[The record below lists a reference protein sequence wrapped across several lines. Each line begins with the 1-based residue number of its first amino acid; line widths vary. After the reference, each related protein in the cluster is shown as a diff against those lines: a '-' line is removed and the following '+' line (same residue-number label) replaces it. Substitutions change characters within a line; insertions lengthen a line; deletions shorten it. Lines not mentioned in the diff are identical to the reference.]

1 MKSGMKNR
9 KMILNRILPFLL
21 VFTVLLS
28 GVPMTA
34 VKAANR
40 TLSMQTAKSMA
51 LAQSADY
58 TKLMNKLALA
68 KVQYAQAVK
77 SIKLKEKNQKTFR
90 WSPLLNFKF
99 PEKPDITDEFEYTYK
114 PTELQSQIDTLN
126 HSISDC
132 VYGIYEKV
140 CLSFIE
146 TYVLQERITY
156 NESRLTAYETTLNR
170 NRIRLY
176 IGLANQ
182 TDIDE
187 LVKKVETIK
196 TTLAADKRSYESK
209 KEKLGELIGIDVST
223 SYDFTT
229 PFLEAELD
237 RDILDELIAY
247 TLDHDDAYY
256 QAKVATSNG
265 LLQLNTNYQLMKS
278 QYGNK
283 MRIIDSFI
291 NQAKRGEKLD
301 AAAFKLKYGEL
312 LTDVDNPW
320 NGKKRILFI
329 RIPKE
334 WFKGAIDGIR
344 YVEDE
349 PYILY
354 ESAVEYQGLYADEQ
368 AMKKELTNSVK
379 DYYANCIASQ
389 NSCDELE
396 KTLAKKSAELVK
408 SKILNGMG
416 AMTYEEYSAVQEEYE
431 SLQMDLLEAKSAYSQ
446 IICSFDRLTCGAL
459 SNYLTGSS
467 IDMSATEGG
476 ESFVVEDQSSG
487 VYYFI
492 RSMVENNIF
501 ELGLSVPDEF
511 DVSISDFELWV
522 DGIMVG
528 KRTSIDSTIRHLSL
542 DLNDVERVFI
552 RLYDG
557 ENFVDDCDID
567 PYVYSDKLTITG
579 YSIES
584 NENPEIG
591 TYSVETN
598 SVTKMLELT
607 VTPQPGLNVA
617 SYNIK
622 AQNGKYLISNRKI
635 PIKEKFRYPV
645 LTEESLKELTLYL
658 YDEAGMQ
665 IFEAQFDREE
675 QTLVKKGE

>member
-1 MKSGMKNR
+1 VENEIKNR
-9 KMILNRILPFLL
+9 KVVLNRILSFLL
-21 VFTVLLS
+21 VCVILL
-28 GVPMTA
+28 GAMPMTA
-34 VKAANR
+34 AKAANR
-40 TLSMQTAKSMA
+40 TLSMKTAKSMA

-58 TKLMNKLALA
+58 TKLVNKLALA
-68 KVQYAQAVK
+68 KVQYTQAVK

-99 PEKPDITDEFEYTYK
+99 PEKPDIADEFEYTYK
-114 PTELQSQIDTLN
+114 PMELQSQIDTLN

-140 CLSFIE
+140 CLCFIE
-146 TYVLQERITY
+146 TYVLQEKIAF
-156 NESRLTAYETTLNR
+156 NENRLTSYEATLRR
-170 NRIRLY
+170 NRIRLI

-196 TTLAADKRSYESK
+196 STLAADKRSFESK
-209 KEKLGELIGIDVST
+209 KEKLGELVGIDVST
-223 SYDFTT
+223 SYDFTI

-237 RDILDELIAY
+237 REILDELIDY

-278 QYGNK
+278 QYGSK
-283 MRIIDSFI
+283 MRVIDSFI

-320 NGKKRILFI
+320 TGKKRILFI

-349 PYILY
+349 PYTLY

-368 AMKKELTNSVK
+368 AMKNELTNSVK

-389 NSCDELE
+389 NSCDEME
-396 KTLAKKSAELVK
+396 KTIAKKSMELVK
-408 SKILNGMG
+408 SRILNGMG

-467 IDMSATEGG
+467 ISMSATEGG

-511 DVSISDFELWV
+511 DVPISDFELWV

-528 KRTSIDSTIRHLSL
+528 ERTSIDSTIRHLSF
-542 DLNDVERVFI
+542 DLNDVTSVFI
-552 RLYDG
+552 RLYNG
-557 ENFVDDCDID
+557 EDFVDDCDID
-567 PYVYSDKLTITG
+567 PCVYSDKLTIIG

-598 SVTKMLELT
+598 SVTGMFELT
-607 VTPQPGLNVA
+607 VTPQPELNVA

-622 AQNGKYLISNRKI
+622 AQNGKYLISNKRI
-635 PIKEKFRYPV
+635 PIKEKFRYLL

-658 YDEAGMQ
+658 YDTEGKQ
-665 IFEAQFDREE
+665 IFEVQFDSEE